1 LTAKDDFGMKIIE
14 TSQITETVREMAIEA
29 ACELEPDILEGL
41 VKARDRETSPLAKD
55 LLDLLLV
62 NADIASREKMPV
74 CQDTGISVVFVSIGS
89 ELVIDGDPE
98 AAVQEGIR
106 QGYEQGYLRMSVC
119 DPLTRKNTGT
129 NTPAVIHLES
139 HSGDDLK
146 ISYLPKGC
154 GSENMSRLRMLPPSA
169 GIEGVV
175 DFICETVFAAGPN
188 PCPPLVIGV
197 GIGGSFEKAA
207 ILAKKS
213 LFRPLGEHHR
223 RPDVAELENDILAK
237 LNREGQGVEGMGGV
251 NTALAVHI
259 EVFPSH
265 IASLPVAVN
274 IQCHAHRHKERILA
288 GREWSGQAD

>member
-1 LTAKDDFGMKIIE
+1 MKIIE
-14 TSQITETVREMAIEA
+14 TRKITEAVREMAIEA
-29 ACELEPDILEGL
+29 ACDLEPDILEGL

-55 LLDLLLV
+55 LLDLLMV

-74 CQDTGISVVFVSIGS
+74 CQDTGISVVFVSVGN
-89 ELVIDGDPE
+89 ELIIDGDLE
-98 AAVQEGIR
+98 GAVQEGVR
-106 QGYEQGYLRMSVC
+106 LGYEDGYLRKSVC

-129 NTPAVIHLES
+129 NTPAIVHLER
-139 HSGDDLK
+139 HVGDDLN
-146 ISYLPKGC
+146 ILYLPKGC
-154 GSENMSRLRMLPPSA
+154 GSENMSRLQMLPPSA

-207 ILAKKS
+207 ILAKRS
-213 LFRPLGEHHR
+213 LFRPLGEHHQR
-223 RPDVAELENDILAK
+223 EDVARLESDILER
-237 LNREGQGVEGMGGV
+237 LNREGQGVEGMGGD

-274 IQCHAHRHKERILA
+274 IQCHAHRHKERVLT
-288 GREWSGQAD
+288 GRDWLG